1 MWRYV
6 ERNVKWDAMRDVAWC
21 ITVVRFE
28 IWYSGIACVLREV
41 LVRYEICDMVRND
54 GVTWNVVWFGI

>member
-21 ITVVRFE
+21 ITVAD
-28 IWYSGIACVLREV
+28 ISGAL
-41 LVRYEICDMVRND
+41 
-54 GVTWNVVWFGI
+54 